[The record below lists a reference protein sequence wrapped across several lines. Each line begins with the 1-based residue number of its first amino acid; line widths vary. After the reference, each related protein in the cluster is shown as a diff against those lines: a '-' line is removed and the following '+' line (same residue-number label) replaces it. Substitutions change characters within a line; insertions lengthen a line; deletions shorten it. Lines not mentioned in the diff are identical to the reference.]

1 MLTITD
7 GETLKG
13 TAMQTIYNDKHTIS
27 STQIPNTK
35 IFAFIVVLVFNL
47 LSHKVLFTNINNNRN
62 C

>member
-13 TAMQTIYNDKHTIS
+13 TAMQLHNNKYTIS
-27 STQIPNTK
+27 STQITNTK
-35 IFAFIVVLVFNL
+35 ILTFIVVLVFNL
-47 LSHKVLFTNINNNRN
+47 LNRKLLFTNIKGNRN